1 MEFIIILFLILL
13 NGLFSMAEMA
23 LVSARRF
30 KLEQQKKKGNKK
42 AEDVLML
49 SENPTRFFSTVQIG
63 ITLIGILLGVFSGE
77 KFTSEIRDFLLLHTS
92 ISSSFANTIGVSIV
106 VIIITYLSIVLGEL
120 LPKRIG
126 LAFPESI
133 AMLLVRPMNILT
145 ILVSPF
151 VWLLSA
157 TNDVLLQLLGIGKTT
172 DQKVS
177 EEEIKSIIKESAD
190 GGEILEI
197 EHDIMERVFELG
209 DQKVDTIFTHRG
221 EIVFFDINDS
231 WEDIQLKIKNEIH
244 SAYPVVIEN
253 NIDKIVGIV
262 LMKDLFLAAQN
273 QKLDLNDFIK
283 KPVFIN
289 EVSFA
294 YKVLEVFKKEKMH
307 YAIVIDEYGSTA
319 GMVTMDDLMDALVGD
334 VSADHQD
341 EYKIIPR
348 DDKSWFVD
356 GQYSAVE
363 FVRFFN
369 LQIDMSFKNR
379 FNTVAGLFIH
389 FQQNLPEVG
398 DILLLDNYRL
408 EIIDKDGQ
416 RIDKILVTKL

>member
-92 ISSSFANTIGVSIV
+92 ISASLANTIAVSIV

-231 WEDIQLKIKNEIH
+231 WEDIQSKIKNEIH

>member
-1 MEFIIILFLILL
+1 
-13 NGLFSMAEMA
+13 
-23 LVSARRF
+23 
-30 KLEQQKKKGNKK
+30 
-42 AEDVLML
+42 
-49 SENPTRFFSTVQIG
+49 
-63 ITLIGILLGVFSGE
+63 
-77 KFTSEIRDFLLLHTS
+77 
-92 ISSSFANTIGVSIV
+92 
-106 VIIITYLSIVLGEL
+106 
-120 LPKRIG
+120 
-126 LAFPESI
+126 
-133 AMLLVRPMNILT
+133 
-145 ILVSPF
+145 
-151 VWLLSA
+151 
-157 TNDVLLQLLGIGKTT
+157 
-172 DQKVS
+172 
-177 EEEIKSIIKESAD
+177 
-190 GGEILEI
+190 
-197 EHDIMERVFELG
+197 
-209 DQKVDTIFTHRG
+209 
-221 EIVFFDINDS
+221 
-231 WEDIQLKIKNEIH
+231 
-244 SAYPVVIEN
+244 
-253 NIDKIVGIV
+253 
-262 LMKDLFLAAQN
+262 MKDLFLAAQN

-341 EYKIIPR
+341 EYKIISR

-398 DILLLDNYRL
+398 DVLLLDNYRL

>member
-92 ISSSFANTIGVSIV
+92 ISSSFANTIAVSIV

-231 WEDIQLKIKNEIH
+231 WEDIQSKIKNEIH

-341 EYKIIPR
+341 EYKIISR

-398 DILLLDNYRL
+398 DVLLLDNYRL